1 MDYCAPSYL
10 AAKRIRS
17 IVCMMI
23 FYFLSV
29 AWTQER
35 LLQYHR
41 KKYPQYLSVT
51 CCIRKDNE
59 VFPLL
64 FFLSHLVRKG
74 DVPLFEY
81 IVTSNTMGQF
91 VCLMHESTLF
101 LKREWWRLDL
111 WFMDHATSSW
121 GRIAGQNIR
130 DFLFHMEEYFPS
142 RGFAKVMNSL
152 IPHICNCFEFSLYTK
167 KEKRKKNHI

>member
-1 MDYCAPSYL
+1 MDYCTLSCL

-23 FYFLSV
+23 YSFFSGCYVNAGKASTI
-29 AWTQER
+29 AQ
-35 LLQYHR
+35 
-41 KKYPQYLSVT
+41 KKYPQYSSVT

-59 VFPLL
+59 VSPIF

-130 DFLFHMEEYFPS
+130 DFLFNMEEYFPS
-142 RGFAKVMNSL
+142 RGSPKSWTA
-152 IPHICNCFEFSLYTK
+152 
-167 KEKRKKNHI
+167 